1 MNISPKF
8 LTRHEIIGLQAH
20 VVSSTDRG
28 LVSRRG
34 VIEHES
40 REMIHLSTKL
50 GTIRLPKSVCVLDL
64 KLNDSTVVRVDGR
77 LLKGT
82 PDDRLKKRQS
92 RRW

>member
-1 MNISPKF
+1 MKISPAS
-8 LTRHEIIGLQAH
+8 LTKHEIIGLQAH
-20 VVSSTDRG
+20 VVSSTDQG

-40 REMIHLSTKL
+40 REMVHLSTKR
-50 GTIRLPKSVCVLDL
+50 GVIRLPKRVCVFDFR
-64 KLNDSTVVRVDGR
+64 LNDSTVVRVDGR
-77 LLKGT
+77 LLTGA

>member
-1 MNISPKF
+1 MKISPAL
-8 LTRHEIIGLQAH
+8 LTRHEIIGLDAH
-20 VVSSTDRG
+20 VVSSTDKG

-34 VIEHES
+34 VIDHES
-40 REMIHLSTKL
+40 REMIHLSTKR
-50 GTIRLPKSVCVLDL
+50 GAIRLPKSVCVFDL

-82 PDDRLKKRQS
+82 PDDRLKNRQS

>member
-1 MNISPKF
+1 MKISPAF
-8 LTRHEIIGLQAH
+8 LTRHEIIGLHAH
-20 VVSSTDRG
+20 VVNSTDKG
-28 LVSRRG
+28 HVSRRG

-40 REMIHLSTKL
+40 REMIHLSTKR
-50 GTIRLPKSVCVLDL
+50 GVIRLPKSACVFDL